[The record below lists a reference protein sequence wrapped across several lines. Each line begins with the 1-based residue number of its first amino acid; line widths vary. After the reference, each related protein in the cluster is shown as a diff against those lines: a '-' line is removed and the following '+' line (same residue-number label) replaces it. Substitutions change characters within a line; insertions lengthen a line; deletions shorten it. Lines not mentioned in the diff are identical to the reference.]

1 MPPIDSVP
9 PVASTSGPTGLPPAP
24 IGELDLHLLGEGKHR
39 RLWEVLGPQVFGPG
53 PAGVSSVQFA
63 VWAPNAASVA
73 VVGDWN
79 EWQPEPMAMIEANG
93 RTGIWTIICPA
104 ARSGHC
110 YKYEIVSKQGRTLR
124 KADPMARQ
132 TEAPPSD
139 ASVVPAPSKYEWSDI
154 EWMRERHAIVD
165 GDAPMRI
172 YELHLAS
179 WRRGVDTWD
188 DLAEQIAAH
197 VASLGFTH
205 VELLPIAEH
214 PFGGS
219 WGYQVS
225 GYYAPT
231 ARFGDPD
238 GFRRFVD
245 MLHKHGLGVI
255 VDWVPAHFPKDEWSL
270 GRFDGTALYEHAD
283 PQRGE
288 HPDWGT
294 YVFDFGRN
302 EVRNF
307 LVANALYWLDEFHID
322 GLRVDAVASM
332 LYLDYSREDGEWTPN
347 VHGGNENLEAI
358 TLLQETNSVV
368 AEEFPDALMI
378 AEESTAWP
386 GVTHPVAEGGLGFT
400 HKWNLGWMHDSLGY
414 LALDGVYRKHHHNE
428 MTFSQLYAYNERF
441 VLPLSHDEVVHG
453 KGSLLNKMSGDDW
466 QKFASLRN
474 LLAWQWSMPGVPL
487 LFMGAELA
495 PWQEWNDAAE
505 LPWHLAEHP
514 PHKGVGDTIAA
525 MNAIADRWPAL
536 WERDTDQAGF
546 QWLDANDAAH
556 SMFAFTR
563 WGDGGKQAVV
573 CIANFTAVARPGYR
587 VGLPWGGGWQVV
599 LDTDS
604 PQFWGSGHRGID
616 TNSIAA
622 GAEPIDIAHGVEEP
636 WQGQSCS
643 ATIDVGP
650 LSTLWLAARSPG

>member
-1 MPPIDSVP
+1 MPPIDSP
-9 PVASTSGPTGLPPAP
+9 PPAGSTSGSTGSPRAL
-24 IGELDLHLLGEGKHR
+24 IGELDLHLLGVGNRR

-53 PAGVSSVQFA
+53 PAGVSAVQFT
-63 VWAPNAASVA
+63 VWAPNAVSVA

-79 EWQPEPMAMIEANG
+79 DWQPEPMVMIETNV
-93 RTGIWTIICPA
+93 RTGIWTVVCPT

-110 YKYEIVSKQGRTLR
+110 YKYEVVSKDGRTLR

-139 ASVVPAPSKYEWSDI
+139 ASVVPTSKNYEWTDA
-154 EWMRERHAIVD
+154 EWMHGRHATVD

-188 DLAEQIAAH
+188 DLAEQISVH
-197 VASLGFTH
+197 VSSLGFTH

-238 GFRRFVD
+238 GLRRFVD
-245 MLHKHGLGVI
+245 VLHQRGVGVI

-270 GRFDGTALYEHAD
+270 GRFDGTALYEHPD

-294 YVFDFGRN
+294 YVFNFGRN

-307 LVANALYWLDEFHID
+307 LVDNALYWLDEFHID

-332 LYLDYSREDGEWTPN
+332 LYLDYSRDDGGWTPN
-347 VHGGNENLEAI
+347 VHGGNEHLEAI
-358 TLLQETNSVV
+358 MFLQETNSVV
-368 AEEFPDALMI
+368 AEEFPDVLMI

-414 LALDGVYRKHHHNE
+414 LALDGVYRQHHHNE

-514 PHKGVGDTIAA
+514 SHKGVRDTIQA
-525 MNAIADRWPAL
+525 MNAVADRWPAL

-546 QWLDANDAAH
+546 QWLDANDAEH
-556 SMFAFTR
+556 SMFAFMR
-563 WGDGGKQAVV
+563 WGVAGAHAVV
-573 CIANFTAVARPGYR
+573 CIANFTAVTRPGYR
-587 VGLPWGGGWQVV
+587 IGLPWGGDWHMV

-604 PQFWGSGHRGID
+604 PQFWGSGYRGID

-622 GAEPIDIAHGVEEP
+622 GEELIDIVNGVEEP

-643 ATIDVGP
+643 AIIDVGA

>member
-9 PVASTSGPTGLPPAP
+9 PVASTSGPTGLLPAP

-505 LPWHLAEHP
+505 QIGRASC
-514 PHKGVGDTIAA
+514 
-525 MNAIADRWPAL
+525 R
-536 WERDTDQAGF
+536 ER
-546 QWLDANDAAH
+546 
-556 SMFAFTR
+556 
-563 WGDGGKQAVV
+563 V
-573 CIANFTAVARPGYR
+573 
-587 VGLPWGGGWQVV
+587 
-599 LDTDS
+599 
-604 PQFWGSGHRGID
+604 
-616 TNSIAA
+616 
-622 GAEPIDIAHGVEEP
+622 
-636 WQGQSCS
+636 
-643 ATIDVGP
+643 
-650 LSTLWLAARSPG
+650 